1 MTPLTCYTINLNNV
15 THCNN
20 KVKARGSVSP
30 ISLLIL
36 TVPFNFLHSAGVG
49 RTGTYI
55 AIDSLMEQAK
65 HEPEID
71 VFQFVIDMRQKRMKM
86 IQTAV
91 SVYKYANRSDVVT
104 QMVIPRGRLGS
115 RGPIDWII

>member
-1 MTPLTCYTINLNNV
+1 MGRTGL
-15 THCNN
+15 
-20 KVKARGSVSP
+20 
-30 ISLLIL
+30 ISLIL
-36 TVPFNFLHSAGVG
+36 MVPFNYQHSAGVG

-65 HEPEID
+65 QEPEID

-91 SVYKYANRSDVVT
+91 SV
-104 QMVIPRGRLGS
+104 
-115 RGPIDWII
+115 